1 MYYKFV
7 IRKLLFIPLVLLF
20 PLILNGQVADSGHK
34 AVLDFRPAIGMMGVF
49 GGKYNYLIVDLQI
62 TSSQKFWILKPVG
75 GIIADAYGDIYF
87 YGGINIPFSLA
98 KFLELG
104 VCFAPGFY
112 YKGQGADLGFPI
124 EFRSSVNL
132 SYVFPGKS
140 AIGIEFSH
148 ISNAG
153 LGYQNPGIETLT
165 LSYRFTTIYSSK
177 GGKKP

>member
-1 MYYKFV
+1 M
-7 IRKLLFIPLVLLF
+7 IRRLLFVPLVFLF
-20 PLILNGQVADSGHK
+20 PLILKAQVADSGYK

-49 GGKYNYLIVDLQI
+49 GGKQQHLIVDLQI

-75 GIIADAYGDIYF
+75 GVIADAYGDIYL
-87 YGGINIPFSLA
+87 YAGITIPFNLA

-104 VCFAPGFY
+104 VSFTPGLY
-112 YKGQGADLGFPI
+112 YKGQGVDLGFPL
-124 EFRSSVNL
+124 EFRSSLNL

-165 LSYRFTTIYSSK
+165 LYYRFTTIYSTK
-177 GGKKP
+177 RGKNP